1 MPIDRRCFL
10 KFCAQAALCSAFP
23 VSTMAAIDRLPV
35 TKRVLSLY
43 NTHTR
48 EKLDVCYFARGQYL
62 SKSLTK
68 IDHILRDHRTEETMP
83 IHKGL
88 LNLLYSISTTLDRPV
103 RFHIVS
109 GYRSPETNALLHKKS
124 RYVASRS
131 LHMQGK
137 AADIRIHGFNT
148 RRLRNVCAKLK
159 VGGVGYYPRSD
170 FVHVDIGDVR
180 HW

>member
-10 KFCAQAALCSAFP
+10 KICAQAALCSAFP
-23 VSTMAAIDRLPV
+23 VSAMASLDRL
-35 TKRVLSLY
+35 TGSKRILSLY

-48 EKLDVCYFARGQYL
+48 EKLDVCYYAKGRYL

-68 IDHILRDHRTEETMP
+68 IDHILRDHRTEETIP
-83 IHKGL
+83 INKAL
-88 LNLLYSISTTLDRPV
+88 LNLLYSISTSLDRPI

-109 GYRSPETNALLHKKS
+109 GYRSPETNATLHKKS

-137 AADIRIHGFNT
+137 AVDIRIPHFNT
-148 RRLRNVCAKLK
+148 RWLRNVCMKLNS
-159 VGGVGYYPRSD
+159 GGVGYYPRSD